1 MPVVEPG
8 SRPTYTSPVER
19 ALRIGSTVLLA
30 VAVAQAGFGS
40 GLGASLI
47 ARPKSE
53 VLEAMHQGNA
63 WLVVLVAVV
72 CTAVGARLRQQ
83 GGPAW
88 PLVFAASLA
97 GAAVLQAA
105 LGELRVVGPHL
116 FLGVL
121 FLCAVTTFCSYAW
134 RYAPRPA
141 AASVAPGSSSPGS

>member
-1 MPVVEPG
+1 M
-8 SRPTYTSPVER
+8 ER

-30 VAVAQAGFGS
+30 VAVAQAGFGA

-63 WLVVLVAVV
+63 WLVVLVAVA

-97 GAAVLQAA
+97 AGALLQAV

-141 AASVAPGSSSPGS
+141 AGSAPPGSPSPGS

>member
-1 MPVVEPG
+1 
-8 SRPTYTSPVER
+8 VER
-19 ALRIGSTVLLA
+19 ALRTGSTVLLA
-30 VAVAQAGFGS
+30 VAVAQAGFGA

-53 VLEAMHQGNA
+53 VLEAAHQGNA
-63 WLVVLVAVV
+63 WLVVLVAVA
-72 CTAVGARLRQQ
+72 CTAVGTRLRQQ

-88 PLVFAASLA
+88 PLVFAASLS
-97 GAAVLQAA
+97 GAAVLQAV
-105 LGELRVVGPHL
+105 LGELRVVGMHL

-141 AASVAPGSSSPGS
+141 AGSVAPGSPSPGS

>member
-1 MPVVEPG
+1 M
-8 SRPTYTSPVER
+8 
-19 ALRIGSTVLLA
+19 
-30 VAVAQAGFGS
+30 AVAQAGFGA

-53 VLEAMHQGNA
+53 VLEAVHQGNA
-63 WLVVLVAVV
+63 WLVVLVAVA
-72 CTAVGARLRQQ
+72 CTVVGGRLRQQ

-97 GAAVLQAA
+97 GAAVLQAV
-105 LGELRVVGPHL
+105 LGLLRVVGPHL

-134 RYAPRPA
+134 RYAPRVASGPA
-141 AASVAPGSSSPGS
+141 SPGS